1 MKYTSQVFFDPAR
14 RRWRRIR
21 RVWMICAVTIT
32 ALAATLVISVIV
44 NPFLPRL
51 NLRPIAGLPHAVDAK
66 PQPPPLIM
74 NRRGQNARRAE
85 AALRRALVTTPVLHS
100 MSPSQM
106 SVTPAPRPVRSA
118 ETPGATQSAR
128 PLAIAFYVNWDDS
141 SYQSLKRNL
150 PQLDWVVPE
159 WIRLQDTSPAIVSE
173 IDPRALDLM
182 RRERPELPIIPMI
195 HNSEEGKWDS
205 AALTQTVA
213 DEAARG
219 RLVNGLIQFVDR
231 NGFSGVCVDFEEV
244 PAASQANLLH
254 FMQELHSSFQARGWI
269 VTQAVPFGDSDWN
282 YTAYAAATDY
292 LMLMTYDQHWSASQ
306 PGSIA
311 AQDWFE
317 QTLAGRMR
325 DLKPDKTIICI
336 GGYGYDWPQ
345 SGEAADVTFQEA
357 MLAARDSEAQ
367 IKFDP
372 ATLNPYFLYEE
383 DDGSPHA
390 VWFLD
395 AVTAFNQMR
404 RAGGYGCAGFALW
417 RLGSEDPSLWSV
429 FGSSQ
434 MGNSVDGLRQIRYGY
449 DVDFEGTGEILQVA
463 AEPRD
468 GAREIAPDPTTGLIT
483 AENYT
488 AFPSSYVIRRSGDR
502 QGLIALTF
510 DDGPDPLWTARI
522 LGILKQES
530 VPATFFI
537 IGEMGETNPS
547 LVRRIVDEGH
557 DIGNHTFTHPNL
569 GEIPGNITDLEL
581 NATQRLIEA
590 LTGRCTR
597 LFRAPYFGDAEPTTP
612 DEVEPAARAQRLG
625 YLTIGLRV
633 DPDDWEQ
640 PGADEIVRRTIE
652 GATSTDP
659 DQKGEVVLLHDGGGD
674 RSQTVE
680 ALPRIIH
687 EMRARGFRF
696 VTISELAGI
705 GRDQAM
711 PPVPPREGFYAQ
723 VNRITF
729 SLLSLASWSLHWIF
743 LTGIVLGLSRI
754 IFIGGLAFA
763 QWRRARRREVTPDS
777 DSYDPL
783 VSIIVPAYNEEKV
796 IGRTIESLLRS
807 TYRHFEIVIVDDGS
821 SDRTSPVVSEQF
833 AAEPRVRLLTK
844 ENAGKAEALNFGLRV
859 SEGGIIVA
867 LDADT
872 IFQPETIGSLVARFR
887 DPLIGAV
894 AGNAKVGNRVNIVTR
909 WQALEYITAQ
919 NMDRRAFASLNCIT
933 VVPGAVGAWR
943 RELVERAGGFT
954 SDTLAED
961 QDLTLRVRR
970 LGFRV
975 GYEESA
981 VAWTEAPD
989 TVNAL
994 ARQRFRWSFG
1004 TLQCMWKHAD
1014 ALLRPRD
1021 GALGLIAMPNVWVF
1035 QILFPLISPVMDLM
1049 LVWTLIAA
1057 GLERLEHP
1065 AEYAITNLN
1074 QIIFYYALFLATDWL
1089 AAAFAFLLEK
1099 RERWGLLGWLFLQR
1113 FCYRQVMYYV
1123 MIKSVTTAARGTL
1136 VGWGKL
1142 ERKATVNAEA

>member
-1 MKYTSQVFFDPAR
+1 MRDTSQVFFDPAR
-14 RRWRRIR
+14 RRWLRIR
-21 RVWMICAVTIT
+21 RVRVVCAVIIT
-32 ALAATLVISVIV
+32 GLAATLVTSIIV

-85 AALRRALVTTPVLHS
+85 AVLRRALATTPVARS
-100 MSPSQM
+100 MPPSQM

-118 ETPGATQSAR
+118 ETSGATASAKT
-128 PLAIAFYVNWDDS
+128 LAIGFYVNWDDS

-150 PQLDWVVPE
+150 SQLDWVVPE
-159 WIRLQDTSPAIVSE
+159 WIRLQDATPAVASE

-182 RRERPELPIIPMI
+182 RRERPQLSIIPMI
-195 HNSEEGKWDS
+195 HNSQEGTWDS
-205 AALTQTVA
+205 AALAHAVA

-219 RLVNGLIQFVDR
+219 RLVDGLIQFVGQ
-231 NGFSGVCVDFEEV
+231 NGFAGACIDFEEV

-269 VTQAVPFGDSDWN
+269 VAQAVPFNDSDWN
-282 YTAYAAATDY
+282 YEAYATATDY
-292 LMLMTYDQHWSASQ
+292 LMLMAYDEHWSASK

-311 AQDWFE
+311 SQDWFE
-317 QTLAGRMR
+317 QTLAARMR
-325 DLKPDKTIICI
+325 DLKPEKTILCV
-336 GGYGYDWPQ
+336 GGYGYDWGQ
-345 SGEAADVTFQEA
+345 GGEAVDVTFQEA
-357 MLAARDSEAQ
+357 MLAARDSEAEV
-367 IKFDP
+367 KFDP
-372 ATLNPYFLYEE
+372 TTLNPYFLYEE
-383 DDGSPHA
+383 DEGSQHA

-395 AVTAFNQMR
+395 AVTAFNQIR
-404 RAGGYGCAGFALW
+404 AAGGYGCAGFALW
-417 RLGSEDPSLWSV
+417 RLGSEDPSLWSI

-434 MGNSVDGLRQIRYGY
+434 MGGSVDGLRQIKYGY
-449 DVDFEGTGEILQVA
+449 DVDFEGAGEILQVA
-463 AEPRD
+463 AEPLD
-468 GAREIAPDPTTGLIT
+468 GAREITNDPTTGLIT

-522 LGILKQES
+522 LDILKQEN

-537 IGEMGETNPS
+537 IGENGEANPS
-547 LVRRIVDEGH
+547 LVRRIVEEGH

-569 GEIPGNITDLEL
+569 GEIPGEITDLEL

-625 YLTIGLRV
+625 YLTIGLHV
-633 DPDDWEQ
+633 DPDDWER
-640 PGADEIVRRTIE
+640 PGADEILRRTIE
-652 GATSTDP
+652 GATSPDP
-659 DQKGEVVLLHDGGGD
+659 DQKGQVVLLHDGGGD

-680 ALPRIIH
+680 ALPRLIH
-687 EMRARGFRF
+687 ELRARGFRF
-696 VTISELAGI
+696 VTVSELAGI
-705 GRDQAM
+705 SRDQAM
-711 PPVPPREGFYAQ
+711 PPAPPREGFYEQA
-723 VNRITF
+723 NRITF
-729 SLLSLASWSLHWIF
+729 SLLSLSSWSLHWIF
-743 LTGIVLGLSRI
+743 LTGILLGLSRI
-754 IFIGGLAFA
+754 IFIGGLALA
-763 QWRRARRREVTPDS
+763 QWRGARRREATPES
-777 DSYDPL
+777 DSYGPL

-807 TYRHFEIVIVDDGS
+807 AYRNIEIMVVDDGS
-821 SDRTSPVVSEQF
+821 SDRTSAVVRERF
-833 AAEPRVRLLTK
+833 ADEPRVRLFIK
-844 ENAGKAEALNFGLRV
+844 ENAGKAEALNLGLRV
-859 SEGGIIVA
+859 SKGEIIVA

-872 IFQPETIGSLVARFR
+872 IFPPETVGALVGRFR
-887 DPLIGAV
+887 DPRIGAV
-894 AGNAKVGNRVNIVTR
+894 AGNAKVGNRVNIITR

-943 RELVERAGGFT
+943 RELVERAGSFT

-970 LGFRV
+970 FGFKI

-981 VAWTEAPD
+981 IAWTEAPD
-989 TVNAL
+989 SVTAL
-994 ARQRFRWSFG
+994 AKQRFRWSFG
-1004 TLQCMWKHAD
+1004 TLQCMWKYRD
-1014 ALLRPRD
+1014 MLFRPRE
-1021 GALGLIAMPNVWVF
+1021 GTLGMIAMPNVWIF

-1049 LVWTLIAA
+1049 LVWALIAA

-1074 QIIFYYALFLATDWL
+1074 QIIFYYALFLAVDWL

-1099 RERWGLLGWLFLQR
+1099 GERWGLLWWLFLQR

-1123 MIKSVTTAARGTL
+1123 MIKSVATAARGTL